1 MRRLSETA
9 LASREPV
16 SPGEVAPP
24 ATRRTSVTV
33 VVPAH
38 KRPVELRRALHSIVT
53 QRYDGDLDVI
63 VVYDRSDP
71 DQSLQALSPG
81 RPVRVM
87 TNTRTPGLAGARNTG
102 ILAAT
107 GALVAFCDDD
117 DAWQPGKLAAQVTTL
132 ESHPGAE
139 FATTAMVIDYGDRST
154 VRRAGMRAVQHRDL
168 VRSRMAMLHSSSF
181 LVRRSALLEG
191 IGLVDETLPESMA
204 EDWDL
209 LLRAARRAPIAH
221 LDEPLVRVQWG
232 ATSYFAD
239 QWQRRNEARLWML
252 EHHPEIAHDRVAL
265 GLTYGKLAFGSAAL
279 TRRREAVS
287 WAVKALR
294 TNWREPRTPLAL
306 AVAARLVSWQRVVRE
321 LNKRGHG
328 I

>member
-1 MRRLSETA
+1 MPEPSPTA
-9 LASREPV
+9 VASRERIALTQP
-16 SPGEVAPP
+16 
-24 ATRRTSVTV
+24 SVTV

-38 KRPVELRRALHSIVT
+38 KRPVELRRALESILA
-53 QRYDGDLDVI
+53 QQYDGDLDVI

-71 DQSLQALSPG
+71 DLSLERSWPDHT
-81 RPVRVM
+81 VRVM

-107 GALVAFCDDD
+107 GTLIAFCDDD
-117 DAWQPGKLAAQVTTL
+117 DVWQPGKLAAQVTGL

-139 FATTAMVIDYGDRST
+139 FATTAMVIDYANTSR
-154 VRRAGMRAVQHRDL
+154 VRLAGRDAVQHRDL

-181 LVRRSALLEG
+181 LVRRAALLNG

-209 LLRAARRAPIAH
+209 LLRAAKRVPIVH
-221 LDEPLVRVQWG
+221 VDEPLVRVQWG
-232 ATSYFAD
+232 ATSYFAN
-239 QWQRRNEARLWML
+239 QWQTRNEARLWML
-252 EHHPEIAHDRVAL
+252 AHHPEIAQDRIAL

-279 TRRREAVS
+279 AQRREALR

-306 AVAARLVSWQRVVRE
+306 AVAAHLVSWERVLRE